1 MPSPQEG
8 GSQGLGVRGGVAFSS
23 QSSHGGRWVR
33 RVLCW
38 PGPAGG
44 HPAGRSLLHVSR
56 PASRRSRVALTLEGC
71 RHRGQQLVTTSRRT
85 CREPQRWGEGWAGGP
100 FQRPG
105 VGPLTKKG
113 VYLTGTPPPG
123 GAQSYF
129 GAWENVESH
138 TVPPLALL
146 RQSGSWGA
154 STFGGYGGGSGLVP
168 EHRFPERGREA
179 RPAKSQAVSTLQPPS
194 LPSPPLPKPLSESDK
209 GSPVPGKDAHRPRE
223 GIPEDSMHD
232 SSPSLL
238 GSLEVFFP

>member
-1 MPSPQEG
+1 MQNRGAGWGHLTLSLESPPRTVVPSPQEG

-123 GAQSYF
+123 GCSELF
-129 GAWENVESH
+129 WCLGECGKSH
-138 TVPPLALL
+138 CPTP
-146 RQSGSWGA
+146 
-154 STFGGYGGGSGLVP
+154 
-168 EHRFPERGREA
+168 
-179 RPAKSQAVSTLQPPS
+179 
-194 LPSPPLPKPLSESDK
+194 
-209 GSPVPGKDAHRPRE
+209 
-223 GIPEDSMHD
+223 
-232 SSPSLL
+232 
-238 GSLEVFFP
+238 GSLETVRFLGGFYVWGIWRWVRLSA